1 MDTKVYVVSVFD
13 SLVDDTDVLGVYTS
27 LELAI
32 LNVCASAEFAGCH
45 GVNQVEPQDAIGM
58 VYTMVARDSDNDA
71 ILFYRIERHVLDAS
85 CVAL

>member
-1 MDTKVYVVSVFD
+1 MDTQVYVVSVFD
-13 SLVDDTDVLGVYTS
+13 SLVDCTDVLGVYTS

-32 LNVCASAEFAGCH
+32 LNVCANAEFEGCH